1 MVFVLGSI
9 NVDLVLYSQK
19 APEAGETIVGKD
31 FLMNQGG
38 KGANQ
43 AIAVTKAGARTC
55 FIGRVGDDF
64 FGNFAVSKLES
75 FGVEAK
81 ITIDRKALTG
91 VALINVCGNGENRIV
106 IFHGANE
113 KVSEEELEYLEKSI
127 SPNDLLLI
135 QGEIPLNALEK
146 SIVIAKRKNALVV
159 FDPSPARND
168 FRDIISN
175 VDFVTPNEIEL
186 KSLTASNSVE
196 DLLLRGAK
204 NVILKLGNK
213 GILYRSREKEFLVEA
228 FKVKAIDTTGAGDTF
243 NGAFAAALNCNCE
256 VKEALIFASAAA
268 AISVTRRGAGASS
281 PYKEEIL
288 KFLEERSLR
297 GCY

>member
-9 NVDLVLYSQK
+9 NVDLVLYSQN
-19 APEAGETIVGKD
+19 APEPGETIVGKD
-31 FLMNQGG
+31 FLMSQGG

-43 AIAVTKAGARTC
+43 AIASSKAGVRTC
-55 FIGRVGDDF
+55 FIGRVGSDF
-64 FGNFAVSKLES
+64 FGNFVVSKLEG
-75 FGVEAK
+75 FGVEVK
-81 ITIDRKALTG
+81 VIIDKKALTG
-91 VALINVCGNGENRIV
+91 VALINVCENGENRII

-127 SPNDLLLI
+127 SSEDLLLI

-146 SIVIAKRKNALVV
+146 SIVIAKRKNAIVV

-168 FRDIISN
+168 FRGIISQ

-186 KSLTASNSVE
+186 KTLTNSNSANE
-196 DLLLRGAK
+196 LLSIGAK
-204 NVILKLGNK
+204 NVILKLGNR
-213 GILYRSREKEFLVEA
+213 GILYRNREEELSVEA
-228 FKVKAIDTTGAGDTF
+228 FKVKTVDTTGAGDTF
-243 NGAFAAALNCNCE
+243 NGAFAAAIDSNCK
-256 VKEALIFASAAA
+256 VAEALVFASAAA
-268 AISVTRRGAGASS
+268 AISVTKKGAGISS

-288 KFLEERSLR
+288 KFLEERNLR

>member
-1 MVFVLGSI
+1 MVFVPGSI

-43 AIAVTKAGARTC
+43 AIAVTRAGARTC

-64 FGNFAVSKLES
+64 FGSFA
-75 FGVEAK
+75 VEAK
-81 ITIDRKALTG
+81 ITIDEKALTG
-91 VALINVCGNGENRIV
+91 VALINVCENGENRIV
-106 IFHGANE
+106 IFNGANE
-113 KVSEEELEYLEKSI
+113 KVSEVELEYLKKSI
-127 SPNDLLLI
+127 SSNDLLLI

-168 FRDIISN
+168 FRGIISN
-175 VDFVTPNEIEL
+175 VDFVTPNELEL

-204 NVILKLGNK
+204 NIILELGNK
-213 GILYRSREKEFLVEA
+213 GILYRSREKVFLVEA
-228 FKVKAIDTTGAGDTF
+228 FKAKAIDTTGAGDTF
-243 NGAFAAALNCNCE
+243 NGAFAATVSCNCE
-256 VKEALIFASAAA
+256 VKEALIFTSAAA

-288 KFLEERSLR
+288 KFLEERNLQ